1 MKGGE
6 RRCRKCIHGPTQR
19 ECDVYAKAAP
29 TFRAMPYGGMY
40 CGFMECE
47 PIKSRIESAAKR
59 MAGEWPERKAVK
71 R

>member
-40 CGFMECE
+40 CGLMEHK
-47 PIKSRIESAAKR
+47 PIAARVGSTAWRWASEALEIKGR
-59 MAGEWPERKAVK
+59 R
-71 R
+71 